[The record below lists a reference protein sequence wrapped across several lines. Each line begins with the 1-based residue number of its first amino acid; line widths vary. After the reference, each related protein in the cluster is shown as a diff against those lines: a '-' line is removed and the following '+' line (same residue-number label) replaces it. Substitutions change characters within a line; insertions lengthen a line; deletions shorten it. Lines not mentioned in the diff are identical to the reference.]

1 MNDDM
6 PIGTACK
13 GGRMMGVE
21 ERIAAL
27 EEEIQQLREDKERLM
42 NIITQMKS
50 TLNRLIGHYISES
63 R

>member
-1 MNDDM
+1 
-6 PIGTACK
+6 
-13 GGRMMGVE
+13 MMGVE

-27 EEEIQQLREDKERLM
+27 EEEIQQLREDKEMLI

-50 TLNRLIGHYISES
+50 TLDRLIGHYISES

>member
-1 MNDDM
+1 
-6 PIGTACK
+6 
-13 GGRMMGVE
+13 MGVE

-27 EEEIQQLREDKERLM
+27 EEEIQQLREDKEMLM

-50 TLNRLIGHYISES
+50 TLDRLIGHYISES

>member
-1 MNDDM
+1 
-6 PIGTACK
+6 
-13 GGRMMGVE
+13 MMGVE

-27 EEEIQQLREDKERLM
+27 EEEIQQLREDKEMLM

-50 TLNRLIGHYISES
+50 TLDRLIGHYISES